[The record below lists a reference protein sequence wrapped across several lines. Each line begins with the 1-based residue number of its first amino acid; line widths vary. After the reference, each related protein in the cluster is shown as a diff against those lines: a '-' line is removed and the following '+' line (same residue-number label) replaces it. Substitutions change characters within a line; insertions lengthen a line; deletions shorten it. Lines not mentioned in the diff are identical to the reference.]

1 MSKWKLEQWCLHATH
16 LIRYPP
22 DRQAVYKE
30 LRQHADDRYEG
41 YLAQGETEETA
52 ADKTLSAMGDAGEV
66 AVLLEKTHKP
76 FWGYLYTIATAFC
89 LALLLHLV
97 IQLFLAPEGFA
108 NPSQVNQYF
117 DSSYV
122 GGDERVLYAEP
133 NVSASSDGYT
143 VTLSKVSMW
152 RTYLTEGDRET
163 MESLFFRLDV
173 SNPRPWAAKGNIM
186 QWIWAED
193 NLGNRYAPHAENIG
207 GAHQI
212 YGNQYVTGLITTT
225 YIMHAGWHLP
235 EGVEWLDLRYTRD
248 GRDLTLRIDLTGG
261 DSA

>member
-22 DRQAVYKE
+22 DRKAVYKE

-41 YLAQGETEETA
+41 YLARGESEEDA
-52 ADKTLSAMGDAGEV
+52 AEKTIAAMGNAKEV
-66 AVLLEKTHKP
+66 ALLLQKTHKP
-76 FWGYLYTIATAFC
+76 FWGYLYAIATAVC
-89 LALLLHLV
+89 LGLLLNLV
-97 IQLFLAPEGFA
+97 IQLFLVPAEYA
-108 NPSQVNQYF
+108 DAAQVNHYF

-122 GGDERVLYAEP
+122 GGDEQVLYAEP
-133 NVSASSDGYT
+133 KVSASTDGYT
-143 VTLSKVSMW
+143 ITLSKVSLW
-152 RTYLTEGDRET
+152 RTYMTEGDRET

-173 SNPRPWAAKGNIM
+173 SNPRPWAARGNIM

-193 NLGNRYAPHAENIG
+193 SLGNYYYSHAENFG

-212 YGNQYVTGLITTT
+212 YGDQHVTGLITTT

-261 DSA
+261 DNA